1 MGPRTRSR
9 RSGRATARR
18 GGVDRGVDLTVARG
32 TLTGRRDS
40 AGPSLTRVILVA
52 VPAVALAAVTLLSF
66 LGRWVWWLD
75 VLANFRAQYVVAL
88 AILGLIVAMSK
99 WRKTGYAILGV
110 ALVNLVVVLPLYIG
124 SPAEARIDAD
134 TIRVMSFNLLSDNER
149 YSDVID
155 YIRTV
160 DPDLVL
166 LHEASRPW
174 EVAIDSAELEYEVV
188 RARSEDLIFGTLVL
202 VRGEG
207 ITAVSH
213 GFAAGA
219 ARAVAL
225 DYTPHGWDI
234 PLAVLG
240 THPLAP
246 TDEERA
252 DLRDAQ
258 LGFAGEWASEQSGA
272 FIVVGDFNAT
282 PWSWPFR
289 RLMSTADVENSQ
301 SGFGLQPTYR
311 TSSNLLLRI
320 PIDHLVHSSALEVT
334 GRQLGPAL
342 GSDHFPI
349 VVDLQVTSPQ

>member
-1 MGPRTRSR
+1 
-9 RSGRATARR
+9 
-18 GGVDRGVDLTVARG
+18 
-32 TLTGRRDS
+32 
-40 AGPSLTRVILVA
+40 VILVA
-52 VPAVALAAVTLLSF
+52 IPAVALAVVTLGAF
-66 LGRWVWWLD
+66 FGRWVWWLD

-88 AILGLIVAMSK
+88 AVLGLVVAMSK

-124 SPAEARIDAD
+124 SPADARADAD
-134 TIRVMSFNLLSDNER
+134 NIRVMTFNLLSENQQ

-174 EVAIDSAELEYEVV
+174 EVAIDSADIDYEVV
-188 RARSEDLIFGTLVL
+188 RARSDDLIFGTLVL
-202 VRGEG
+202 IRGEDV
-207 ITAVSH
+207 TAVSH

-225 DYTPHGWDI
+225 DFTPHGWDT

-246 TDEERA
+246 TDQERA

-258 LGFAGEWASEQSGA
+258 LGFAGEWAAAQTGA

-289 RLMSTADVENSQ
+289 RLMGSAELENSQ
-301 SGFGLQPTYR
+301 SGFGLQPTYAS
-311 TSSNLLLRI
+311 TSNLLLRI
-320 PIDHLVHSSALEVT
+320 PIDHLVHSPALEVI

-342 GSDHFPI
+342 GSDHFPLVI
-349 VVDLQVTSPQ
+349 DLQVTSSPQ

>member
-1 MGPRTRSR
+1 M
-9 RSGRATARR
+9 
-18 GGVDRGVDLTVARG
+18 
-32 TLTGRRDS
+32 
-40 AGPSLTRVILVA
+40 ILV
-52 VPAVALAAVTLLSF
+52 VIPAVALAVVTLAAF
-66 LGRWVWWLD
+66 FGRWVWWLD

-110 ALVNLVVVLPLYIG
+110 ALVNLVVVLPLFIG
-124 SPAEARIDAD
+124 SPADARIDAD
-134 TIRVMSFNLLSDNER
+134 TLRVMSFNLLSDNEQ
-149 YSDVID
+149 YSEVID
-155 YIRTV
+155 YIRAI
-160 DPDLVL
+160 DPDLVF

-174 EVAIDSAELEYEVV
+174 EVAIDSAELDYEVV

-207 ITAVSH
+207 LTAVSH

-219 ARAVAL
+219 PRAVAL
-225 DYTPHGWDI
+225 DYTPHGWDTS
-234 PLAVLG
+234 LSVLG

-246 TDEERA
+246 TDQERA

-258 LGFAGEWASEQSGA
+258 LGFAGEWAGEQTGA

-289 RLMSTADVENSQ
+289 RLMGSADLENSQ
-301 SGFGLQPTYR
+301 SGFGLQPTYAS
-311 TSSNLLLRI
+311 TSNLLLRI
-320 PIDHLVHSSALEVT
+320 PIDHLVHSLELEVI

-342 GSDHFPI
+342 GSDHFPL
-349 VVDLQVTSPQ
+349 VVDLQVANPQ